1 MLIIHSLRISPS
13 ANSAGLR
20 AFVSQP
26 SQSPPPKPAS
36 GSNLKYVLLGLLFLG
51 ATVGVLMLG
60 REAPAPPPA
69 PPAPEPARANPLA
82 QQDLVLEPEPEPA
95 PEPTPEPTKPKGPG
109 QPKAGEWECSGDL
122 AGATAVINEN
132 RTQIR
137 SCYERRLKV
146 NNVLQGD
153 VKLRVR
159 IGTTGKVTATAT
171 AGSLRDAEVLSC
183 MRQIAQ
189 SWTFSAPTGGNCA
202 VLSVPFRFSP
212 KAP

>member
-1 MLIIHSLRISPS
+1 
-13 ANSAGLR
+13 
-20 AFVSQP
+20 VSQP

-36 GSNLKYVLLGLLFLG
+36 NSLKYVLIGLLFLG

-60 REAPAPPPA
+60 REPPAPPPA
-69 PPAPEPARANPLA
+69 APAPAAPEPERANPLA
-82 QQDLVLEPEPEPA
+82 QQDLVLEPEPEPTPEPTA
-95 PEPTPEPTKPKGPG
+95 PEPTNKPKGSS
-109 QPKAGEWECSGDL
+109 QPKATEWECSGDL
-122 AGATAVINEN
+122 AGATSVINEN

-153 VKLRVR
+153 VKLRIRV
-159 IGTTGKVTATAT
+159 GTTGKVTATAT
-171 AGSLRDAEVLSC
+171 AGSLRDADVLSC
-183 MRQIAQ
+183 MRQLAQ
-189 SWTFSAPTGGNCA
+189 GWTFAAPSGGSCA